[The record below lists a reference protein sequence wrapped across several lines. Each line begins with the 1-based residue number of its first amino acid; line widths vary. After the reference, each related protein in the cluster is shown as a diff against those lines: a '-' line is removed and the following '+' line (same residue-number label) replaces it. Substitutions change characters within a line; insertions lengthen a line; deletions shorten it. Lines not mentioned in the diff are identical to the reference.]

1 MGELL
6 ASGGAGE
13 GAGEGA
19 EGEEAGGEVGGD
31 RRARKKR
38 EEVGVGLRP
47 PVCVSMFVLY

>member
-19 EGEEAGGEVGGD
+19 EGEEAGEVGGD